1 MRSSLR
7 LAQGAKQAASFS
19 AQGAEVHATP
29 GPYVWRSAATPGPS
43 SGRLSGRSIAVK
55 DNISYAGAP
64 TTCSSRIL
72 EGYMPPYTATCV
84 QRLIDEGAHI
94 VGKTKMDEF
103 GMGSENTHMPKGWGP
118 VPNPSGPP
126 GEPRS
131 VGGSSGGSAAAV
143 ADGSAWA
150 ALGTDTGGSV
160 RLPASFCGVVGL
172 KPSYGMISR
181 YGVVSYADSL
191 DCVGVLGSTID
202 VVEEVFGVLS
212 VPDERDMTC
221 ATAATRERAASI
233 AAAAPSS
240 MQGLRIG
247 LPVQTHVQGA
257 YQLPPALLEHL
268 KSQGAELVPVDIP
281 ALRLSLP
288 AYYVLATAEAASNL
302 GRFGGSWW
310 GSAWERARDDES
322 GTERRRRIRSEGFGY
337 EVRKRIMAG
346 THTLTADAFNNSYLK
361 ALALRHDL
369 KQQYSDVFA
378 LAHPLRG
385 EGRQG
390 GVHVL
395 LHPTAIGPAPRLH
408 DDGSGDDARY
418 EYLQDVLTASANLAG
433 LPAMSVPA
441 SRVDGWPVGVSIVGQ
456 WGTEDVVFRAGRGVE
471 AWVQASASS

>member
-7 LAQGAKQAASFS
+7 LAQGAKQANC
-19 AQGAEVHATP
+19 GAAFGGETYSLP
-29 GPYVWRSAATPGPS
+29 GPYAWRNPAAAGPS
-43 SGRLSGRSIAVK
+43 SGRLAGRPIAVK

-72 EGYMPPYTATCV
+72 EGYTPPYTAACV
-84 QRLIDEGAHI
+84 QRLVDEGAHI

-103 GMGSENTHMPKGWGP
+103 GMGSENTHMPEGWAP
-118 VPNPSGPP
+118 VPNPSGPA
-126 GEPRS
+126 GEARS

-143 ADGSAWA
+143 AEGSAWA

-212 VPDERDMTC
+212 GPDGRDMTC
-221 ATAATRERAASI
+221 ASAQTRERAAEI

-240 MQGLRIG
+240 LEGLRIG
-247 LPVQTHVQGA
+247 LPVQTHVEGA
-257 YQLPPALLEHL
+257 YQIPRALLEHL

-310 GSAWERARDDES
+310 GSSWERTRDDDS
-322 GTERRRRIRSEGFGY
+322 GVERRRRIRSEGFGY
-337 EVRKRIMAG
+337 EVRKRILAG
-346 THTLTADAFNNSYLK
+346 THALTADAFNNSYLK

-369 KQQYSDVFA
+369 KQQYADVFA
-378 LAHPLRG
+378 LPHPAKG
-385 EGRQG
+385 VGREG

-395 LHPTAIGPAPRLH
+395 LHPTAIGPAPRLQ
-408 DDGSGDDARY
+408 DDGKGEDARY
-418 EYLQDVLTASANLAG
+418 QYLQDVLTTSANLAG

-441 SRVDGWPVGVSIVGQ
+441 SRVDGWPVGVSVVGQ
-456 WGTEDVVFRAGRGVE
+456 WGTEDVVFRTGRGIE
-471 AWVQASASS
+471 EWAKASGSS